1 MKQGRMILWRLVLAA
16 VTVTLC
22 YGQVNKTVRVCE
34 HKILTVTCD
43 AGEVIHIH
51 DALYGRMSDTNCTSR
66 NPPAGGCKAEHSLS
80 NVTEMCEN
88 LTSCS
93 VHASNDVFGDPCRGY
108 VKYLEVTYSC
118 VRICGLNDKCNKTT
132 EVCMSDGGVDVLC
145 DCGEDYEKV
154 EGVCKAT
161 GLENELM
168 DIINSSESIAE
179 ISDDE
184 DFLEEDPQRI
194 ELLISSLES
203 VVRAGEASINV
214 TDPVVRSINNLMN
227 LDRDVLEDGMIEG
240 GRAVAALEGQI
251 TNFQTNDGNFSTVL
265 DNVGVTA
272 VKIDARSVGSS
283 LAYANILPENET
295 LLVDGSLQEGNTR
308 LFSDGDAIP
317 LERTATSISVPTTVL
332 DLLGRAGVEL
342 TAVPVTFIIYGN
354 DVLFR
359 PSMPT
364 EAEENI
370 EEEDKS
376 TVNERVAS
384 QIISAII
391 RTENTSIVKLPQDS
405 HVIATFLSNLKI
417 SVEETIEAQDCVV
430 WSYNENT
437 GEGFWTKDGCKRMF
451 HDNRDLT
458 MCSCDRLGSFAIL
471 IRVRKGPVEDQVA
484 LYYVTLIGSI
494 ISGLALVGCLIVFV
508 SLKSFRSKQPT
519 HIHINLCLSLLG
531 FYIAFLLSPLA
542 VGKDI
547 YCTLASVIIHFFCLS
562 TLAWMS
568 AEAVNMYYLFL
579 KTERTTVRHFTP
591 IACLL
596 AYGLPAACALL
607 VVFLDNSTDF
617 QSASYCFIH
626 PGYALYFGFLTEVG
640 AMFVFNSIIFI
651 WVIRKIL
658 CRPLM
663 VSQTAKNAKRNEIIK
678 RVRHAILFWFVFG
691 LSWIFGFSAAVD
703 TKTLI
708 FDYLYCF
715 FISMQ
720 GILMFLLLCVANP
733 AFQVKFKRT
742 GSTQT
747 KVTRQA
753 TARSLPSS
761 QHRSSSRSNIPM
773 DSMDN
778 PSTSAT
784 K

>member
-405 HVIATFLSNLKI
+405 HVIATFLSNL
-417 SVEETIEAQDCVV
+417 
-430 WSYNENT
+430 
-437 GEGFWTKDGCKRMF
+437 
-451 HDNRDLT
+451 
-458 MCSCDRLGSFAIL
+458 
-471 IRVRKGPVEDQVA
+471 RVRKGPVEDQVA

>member
-1 MKQGRMILWRLVLAA
+1 MIFEPTEVFHLVILPIPSVYIRFGEETA
-16 VTVTLC
+16 TVTIIDNDDTEPPVISNCTGDSSRSIAPGTSSTSVFWQPPTATDNSGDVTLTSSHQSGDTFSL
-22 YGQVNKTVRVCE
+22 GQT
-34 HKILTVTCD
+34 TVTYTARD
-43 AGEVIHIH
+43 GAGNTEQCQFVITVMI
-51 DALYGRMSDTNCTSR
+51 A
-66 NPPAGGCKAEHSLS
+66 
-80 NVTEMCEN
+80 TE
-88 LTSCS
+88 
-93 VHASNDVFGDPCRGY
+93 
-108 VKYLEVTYSC
+108 LE
-118 VRICGLNDKCNKTT
+118 IQ
-132 EVCMSDGGVDVLC
+132 
-145 DCGEDYEKV
+145 
-154 EGVCKAT
+154 
-161 GLENELM
+161 LM
-168 DIINSSESIAE
+168 DIINTITRENTTTKEVVMASEMIAK
-179 ISDDE
+179 ISDGE
-184 DFLEEDPQRI
+184 GFLEEDPQRI

-227 LDRDVLEDGMIEG
+227 LDQGILEDGMIEG
-240 GRAVAALEGQI
+240 GRAVAALEEQI

-272 VKIDARSVGSS
+272 VKIDARGVGSS
-283 LAYANILPENET
+283 LGYANLLPENET
-295 LLVDGSLQEGNTR
+295 LLMGGAFQEGNTR

-317 LERTATSISVPTTVL
+317 LNRTATSISVPSSVL
-332 DLLGRAGVEL
+332 DLLGGAGVEL
-342 TAVPVTFIIYGN
+342 TTVPVTFIIYGN

-364 EAEENI
+364 EVEENI
-370 EEEDKS
+370 DEEDNS

-391 RTENTSIVKLPQDS
+391 QTENTSIVNLPPGS
-405 HVIATFLSNLKI
+405 PVIATFLSNLTI
-417 SVEETIEAQDCVV
+417 SVEETIEAHDCVV

-437 GEGFWTKDGCKRMF
+437 GEGFWTKDGCERMF
-451 HDNRDLT
+451 HENRDLT
-458 MCSCDRLGSFAIL
+458 MCSCGRLGSFAIL
-471 IRVRKGPVEDQVA
+471 IRVRKGPVEAQVT
-484 LYYVTLIGSI
+484 LYYITLIGSI
-494 ISGLALVGCLIVFV
+494 ISGFALVGCLIIFV

-542 VGKDI
+542 VGKEI
-547 YCTLASVIIHFFCLS
+547 YCTVASVSIHFFCLA

-568 AEAVNMYYLFL
+568 TEAMNMYYLFL
-579 KTERTTVRHFTP
+579 KAERSTVRHFIP

-640 AMFVFNSIIFI
+640 AMFVFNFIIFI

-663 VSQTAKNAKRNEIIK
+663 VSKTAENAKRNEVIK
-678 RVRHAILFWFVFG
+678 RVRHAILFWFVLG
-691 LSWIFGFSAAVD
+691 LSWIFGFFAAVD

-715 FISMQ
+715 FISIQ
-720 GILMFLLLCVANP
+720 GILMFLLLCVASP
-733 AFQVKFKRT
+733 AFKGIFCRT
-742 GSTQT
+742 DSTQT
-747 KVTRQA
+747 KVTRQ
-753 TARSLPSS
+753 TQLGSGS
-761 QHRSSSRSNIPM
+761 QSNIPM
-773 DSMDN
+773 DSMNN
-778 PSTSAT
+778 PSTSVT
-784 K
+784 